1 MEDLKVVAGYLPLKD
16 VGNVLFGKSLYDHEK
31 IGYSIG
37 EAWKDVGFTIQGAS
51 PENIMWT
58 EELFEIFM
66 KSNIK
71 TIKSF
76 TGKEP
81 IYCTDIV
88 TLFYMDRID
97 DLFNNYVGKPC
108 DETYFTF
115 ANEVL
120 ACTEELVINRIKP
133 ESPLV
138 VTFVHLP
145 NSKTLGEKIKAN
157 PVEAIPSNVIHSH
170 SVVMRGGL
178 IDALP
183 LK

>member
-37 EAWKDVGFTIQGAS
+37 RAWKGVGFTIQGVS
-51 PENIMWT
+51 PEDIMWT
-58 EELFEIFM
+58 EDVFKAFM
-66 KSNIK
+66 ESNIEA
-71 TIKSF
+71 IKQLA
-76 TGKEP
+76 GKES

-88 TLFYMDRID
+88 TSFYMDKIN
-97 DLFNNYVGKPC
+97 DLFNDYVKKPC
-108 DETYFTF
+108 DETYFKF

-120 ACTEELVINRIKP
+120 ACTEERVINQIKP

-157 PVEAIPSNVIHSH
+157 PAEAIPSNVIHSH
-170 SVVMRGGL
+170 SIVMRGGL
-178 IDALP
+178 IDVLP
-183 LK
+183 LE